1 MRKAVLLA
9 LAVSAVMVASL
20 VASADARTETQFSV
34 GSRIEKVHVHASTRK
49 TLVFLHGTLS
59 AHHRR
64 VGSET
69 VKATARHTQRRIR
82 IRLRWVARVRG
93 QGSIK
98 AIGTLFNSRRFVFNA
113 ATLRR
118 LATTPHR
125 LVIIG
130 GTGAF
135 NGAAGKLF
143 FRDVGGRRQRLDF
156 HFVQ

>member
-1 MRKAVLLA
+1 MRKAGLLA
-9 LAVSAVMVASL
+9 LALSAVMIASV

-34 GSRIEKVHVHASTRK
+34 ASRFERIHAHSSTRK
-49 TLVFLHGTLS
+49 TVAFLHGTLF

-64 VGSET
+64 IGSET
-69 VKATARHTQRRIR
+69 VKATVHHTRR
-82 IRLRWVARVRG
+82 RLRVRLRLVARFRG

-98 AIGTLFNSRRFVFNA
+98 AIGTVLNGSP
-113 ATLRR
+113 RR
-118 LATTPHR
+118 LLINGSPNR

-130 GTGAF
+130 GSGAF

-143 FRDVGGRRQRLDF
+143 VLPRPGRRHRLDF

>member
-1 MRKAVLLA
+1 MRKVVLLA
-9 LAVSAVMVASL
+9 LAASAVMVASV
-20 VASADARTETQFSV
+20 VASAEARTETQFSAL
-34 GSRIEKVHVHASTRK
+34 SRIERVRAHVSTHGGRTK
-49 TLVFLHGTLS
+49 ALVFLHGTLF

-69 VKATARHTQRRIR
+69 LKATGRHKGTHLRV
-82 IRLRWVARVRG
+82 RLRWVARFRG

-98 AIGTLFNSRRFVFNA
+98 AIGTLLNFTPRRFEFNL
-113 ATLRR
+113 TR
-118 LATTPHR
+118 LQR

-143 FRDVGGRRQRLDF
+143 FRDVGGGRQRLDF

>member
-1 MRKAVLLA
+1 MRKAVSLA
-9 LAVSAVMVASL
+9 LAISAVMVASV

-34 GSRIEKVHVHASTRK
+34 GSRIDKIHVHATTRR
-49 TLVFLHGTLS
+49 TVAFLHGTLF

-69 VKATARHTQRRIR
+69 VKATARHTPRRFR
-82 IRLRWVARVRG
+82 VRLRWVARFRG

-98 AIGTLFNSRRFVFNA
+98 AIGTLLHGSP
-113 ATLRR
+113 RR
-118 LATTPHR
+118 LVFPGTLHR

-143 FRDVGGRRQRLDF
+143 FHNVGRRVRRHRLDF

>member
-1 MRKAVLLA
+1 MRKAGLLA
-9 LAVSAVMVASL
+9 LAVSAVMVASV

-34 GSRIEKVHVHASTRK
+34 ASRIEKVHAHAFTRHGAIK
-49 TLVFLHGTLS
+49 VLVFLHGTLF

-64 VGSET
+64 IGSET
-69 VKATARHTQRRIR
+69 LKASARHTQRRLR
-82 IRLRWVARVRG
+82 VRLRWVARFRG

-98 AIGTLFNSRRFVFNA
+98 AIGTLLNGSPRRVVFSGA
-113 ATLRR
+113 LQ
-118 LATTPHR
+118 R
-125 LVIIG
+125 LVVIG

-143 FRDVGGRRQRLDF
+143 FHDVGGRRQRLDF

>member
-1 MRKAVLLA
+1 MRKAGLLA
-9 LAVSAVMVASL
+9 LAVSAVMVASV

-34 GSRIEKVHVHASTRK
+34 ASRIEKVHVHASTRK
-49 TLVFLHGTLS
+49 TLAFLHGTLF

-69 VKATARHTQRRIR
+69 LKASALHTQRRLR
-82 IRLRWVARVRG
+82 VRLRWVARFRG

-98 AIGTLFNSRRFVFNA
+98 AIGTLLNGSPRRVVFSGA
-113 ATLRR
+113 LQ
-118 LATTPHR
+118 R
-125 LVIIG
+125 LVVIG

-143 FRDVGGRRQRLDF
+143 FHDVGGRRQRLDF